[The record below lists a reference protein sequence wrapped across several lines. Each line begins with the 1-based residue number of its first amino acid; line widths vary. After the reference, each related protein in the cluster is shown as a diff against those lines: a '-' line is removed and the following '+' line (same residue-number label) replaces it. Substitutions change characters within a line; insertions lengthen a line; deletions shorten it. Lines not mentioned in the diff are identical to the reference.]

1 MKNYTIKSHLGIK
14 LSMNKIKELITVRKP
29 IIIVISVILI
39 CLLSGCSSSGS
50 TSSTHSKIDCKGSI
64 QQIKAKMDI
73 KINDGVIMYELL
85 NPTGAVR
92 WEGEVNN
99 KKRLSEERNFSPVSG
114 TWYFNVAAHNVTGEF
129 EIILQGTD

>member
-1 MKNYTIKSHLGIK
+1 M
-14 LSMNKIKELITVRKP
+14 RKP

-50 TSSTHSKIDCKGSI
+50 TSSTHSKIDGEPLSFDKELELDCKGSI

-85 NPTGAVR
+85 DPTGAVR